1 MAKLKFPLQQDFSCR
16 PSIDNEYLYG
26 TSIPICLD
34 VTVVTIGEHYLEAL
48 HEGPEQDADGVALPQ
63 QLYQPRRAE
72 QTQETHVEEVFL
84 KS

>member
-1 MAKLKFPLQQDFSCR
+1 MITNLRMELFQAL
-16 PSIDNEYLYG
+16 
-26 TSIPICLD
+26 
-34 VTVVTIGEHYLEAL
+34 VVTIGEHYLEAL

>member
-1 MAKLKFPLQQDFSCR
+1 MNK
-16 PSIDNEYLYG
+16 EYLCG

-34 VTVVTIGEHYLEAL
+34 VIVLTIGEHYLEAL
-48 HEGPEQDADGVALPQ
+48 HEGPEQDAYGVALPQ